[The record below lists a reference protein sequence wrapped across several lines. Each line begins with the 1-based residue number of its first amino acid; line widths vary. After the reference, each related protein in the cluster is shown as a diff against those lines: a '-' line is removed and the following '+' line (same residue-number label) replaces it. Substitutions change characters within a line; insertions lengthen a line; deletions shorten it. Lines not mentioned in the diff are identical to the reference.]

1 MYILLGISAF
11 VAWGQPAAAR
21 PEFDVSSLKP
31 VV

>member
-21 PEFDVSSLKP
+21 PESMCRHSSRWY
-31 VV
+31 